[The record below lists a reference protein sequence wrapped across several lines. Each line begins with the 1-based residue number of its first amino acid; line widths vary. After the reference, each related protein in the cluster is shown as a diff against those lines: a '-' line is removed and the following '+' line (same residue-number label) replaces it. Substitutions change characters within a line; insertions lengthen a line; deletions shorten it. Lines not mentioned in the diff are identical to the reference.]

1 MTPPVLSASA
11 SASAD
16 LPLAVGPAIRARGG
30 FGFGAMAVA
39 TLIAAGRLDDRLV
52 DRALGL
58 LREVDPKASFLHW
71 IDEGDAADLHFTG
84 DLKTARWAL
93 SSLEGA
99 DVAVQA
105 DEPRWKQLLVSDM

>member
-1 MTPPVLSASA
+1 MMPSVCSARA

-16 LPLAVGPAIRARGG
+16 LPLAVGPAIRASGG
-30 FGFGAMAVA
+30 SPTMAIA

-58 LREVDPKASFLHW
+58 LREVDPKASFWHW
-71 IDEGDAADLHFTG
+71 IDEGDAADLRFTG

-93 SSLEGA
+93 ASLP
-99 DVAVQA
+99 DMDFVIQP
-105 DEPRWKQLLVSDM
+105 DEPRWKRLLVADMDS